1 MGMFPSETS
10 PLLYIFA
17 PLFTNRSLVLGRL
30 NRTQVAKMAKKNV
43 KKGAEQ
49 TDEQLI
55 DVVSDRAQGGSAQ
68 DWLEDNQ
75 NLVFGVLAA
84 VIIGVAGYFIYQN
97 LVIAPRQQDA
107 VDRMFAAQQKFEQD
121 SFQVALVNPGG
132 IDNLGFLDII
142 DQYGA
147 TPAGNLARYYAGI
160 SYLNLG
166 DFDAAKVYLSEFDA
180 AGDVTPIM
188 KYGAL
193 GDVES
198 ELGNFD
204 AAIKQYR
211 SAVSQAEDNDL
222 LAAYYLKKLGMLYE
236 NQQQPKE
243 ALETY
248 SRIKQEYPN
257 APASVGID
265 KYIARTEAAVQ

>member
-1 MGMFPSETS
+1 
-10 PLLYIFA
+10 
-17 PLFTNRSLVLGRL
+17 
-30 NRTQVAKMAKKNV
+30 MAKKNV
-43 KKGAEQ
+43 KKGTEQ
-49 TDEQLI
+49 TDEQLV
-55 DVVSDRAQGGSAQ
+55 DVVSNRDQGMSAQ
-68 DWLEDNQ
+68 DWLENNQ

-84 VIIGVAGYFIYQN
+84 VIIAVAGYFIYQN
-97 LVIAPRQQDA
+97 LVVAPQQQDA
-107 VDRMFAAQQKFEQD
+107 VDRMYAAQQKFEQD

-142 DQYGA
+142 DEYGA
-147 TPAGNLARYYAGI
+147 TPAGNLARYYAGV

-166 DFDAAKVYLSEFDA
+166 DFNAAKVYLEEFDP

-198 ELGNFD
+198 ELGNFA
-204 AAIKQYR
+204 AAIKQYQ
-211 SAVSQAEDNDL
+211 SAVSAASDNEL
-222 LAAYYLKKLGMLYE
+222 LAAYYLKKLGLLYE
-236 NQQQPKE
+236 NQQRPQD
-243 ALETY
+243 ALEAY

-265 KYIARTEAAVQ
+265 KYIARAEAATAG

>member
-1 MGMFPSETS
+1 
-10 PLLYIFA
+10 
-17 PLFTNRSLVLGRL
+17 
-30 NRTQVAKMAKKNV
+30 MAKKNV

-55 DVVSDRAQGGSAQ
+55 DVVSDRDKGGSAQ
-68 DWLEDNQ
+68 DWLESNQ
-75 NLVFGVLAA
+75 NLVFGVLA
-84 VIIGVAGYFIYQN
+84 VIIVGVAGYFIYQT
-97 LVIAPRQQDA
+97 LVIAPRQQEA
-107 VDRMFAAQQKFEQD
+107 VDRMFVAQQKFEQD

-142 DQYGA
+142 DEYGG
-147 TPAGNLARYYAGI
+147 TEAGNLANYYAGV

-166 DFDAAKVYLSEFDA
+166 DFNAAKAYLSDFDA
-180 AGDVTPIM
+180 DGDVTPIM

-193 GDVES
+193 GDIES

-204 AAIKQYR
+204 AAIKRYR
-211 SAVSQAEDNDL
+211 SAVSAAEENEL

-236 NQQQPKE
+236 NQQRSQE

-248 SRIKQEYPN
+248 SRIEREYPS
-257 APASVGID
+257 APAAVGIE
-265 KYIARTEAAVQ
+265 KYIARAEAAVN